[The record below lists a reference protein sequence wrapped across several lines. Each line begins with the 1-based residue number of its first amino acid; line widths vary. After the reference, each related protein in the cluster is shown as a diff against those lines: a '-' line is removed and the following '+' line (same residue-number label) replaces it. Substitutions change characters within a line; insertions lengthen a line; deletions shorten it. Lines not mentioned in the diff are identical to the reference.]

1 MINWYRFGE
10 FVESPQITPQIISEV
25 IEQGKFLKEVYAEVP
40 IEKIAHVLDEA
51 GKKLDDVNHPVYRK
65 TLEIMPSQINFSKEM
80 VVAGLAAVQELLR
93 FDNIIKRLNIDLG
106 SASYLDTF
114 TYHNKF
120 DGFIKAI
127 PHGIAVHISA
137 GNVFVGAVDTIV
149 QGIITKNVNIL
160 KMSSFDPVFPLLF
173 AELIKEC
180 DPDGAV
186 SPYFSLIPFQSGNLE
201 IEKILKQESDL
212 LIVYGGKEAVE
223 AYRNGR
229 GLHTKILEYG
239 PKYSCMIVDPEYLN
253 NFDMKEVTDKIA
265 TDFTMWEQSACSS
278 PHSIFIKGIDNARKL
293 ADSLRES
300 FELMSKKYPFPQIDF
315 NEQVE
320 ITRTRELARVEQ
332 ALGNSELIV
341 PAVNDQSWTI
351 ILDKVAR
358 FNISCQHRT
367 AYIIVIDSYDDV
379 FNALSGYGKFIQ
391 SIGILADSKTLF
403 ELSEKLASIGAD
415 RVTELGAMS
424 KRKHGTPHDGTKGL
438 AEFVRW
444 VSIGHPKK
452 FEDPFDYLDDEK
464 RDSITLAR
472 MNYLISFAKEKSK
485 FYRERLPEQKLNG
498 LDDLIKLP
506 ILEQSLFKSHL
517 PPYGD
522 GILTGKLGDSISFS
536 SGGTT
541 GTPKFV
547 YRTEAETHY
556 NARAMGKGLYLAG
569 FKPGDVIANLFFV
582 GNLWASFIS
591 VDMALEEIG
600 CHILPVAGSIEMDN
614 IISYLTAF
622 KPDGAASIPS
632 VLISIAQRVEKDNID
647 LKIKKLVYGGE
658 HMPQAAK
665 EYVSKILGTEII
677 ASAGYATNDT
687 GAVGYQCDYC
697 KGSVHHIHEDIHFV
711 EIVDPETNEPLQVGE
726 VGNII
731 VTNINRF
738 LMPVIR
744 YDVGDRGRLL
754 KEKCSC
760 GRKTRLLEL
769 LGRSDEVL
777 VLGADN
783 IPVDV
788 IASIIAKFKE
798 LSQNFRMTAKVKEG
812 VEYLQLEIESKE
824 EMKADAVALLAQKV
838 KETFLKEKPVYRA
851 SLKNGGVAEPVVII
865 LKPGEVPKNPKT
877 GKIRKVIDER

>member
-1 MINWYRFGE
+1 MINWYKFGE
-10 FVESPQITPQIISEV
+10 FVQSSQITPQIISEV
-25 IEQGKFLKEVYAEVP
+25 IEQGKLLKEVYAEVP
-40 IEKIAHVLDEA
+40 IEKIAQVLDEA
-51 GKKLDDVNHPVYRK
+51 GKKIDDVNHPVYKK
-65 TLEIMPSQINFSKEM
+65 TLEIMPSQIHFSKEM
-80 VVAGLAAVQELLR
+80 VIAGLAAVQELLR

-120 DGFIKAI
+120 DGFIRAV
-127 PHGIAVHISA
+127 PHGVAVHISA

-149 QGIITKNVNIL
+149 QGIVTKNINVL

-180 DPDGAV
+180 DPDRV
-186 SPYFSLIPFQSGNLE
+186 VYPYFSLIPFQSGNLE

-239 PKYSCMIVDPEYLN
+239 PKYSCMVIDSDYLMSFN
-253 NFDMKEVTDKIA
+253 LKEITDNIA

-278 PHSIFIKGIDNARKL
+278 PHSIFIKGIENAKKL
-293 ADSLRES
+293 AASLKES
-300 FELMSKKYPFPQIDF
+300 FEDMRKKYPFPKIDF

-332 ALGNSELIV
+332 ALGNSELIIPGV
-341 PAVNDQSWTI
+341 DDQSWTI
-351 ILDKVAR
+351 ILDRIPR

-379 FNALSGYGKFIQ
+379 FDALAGYGKFIQ
-391 SIGILADSKTLF
+391 SIGILAEPKTLF
-403 ELSEKLASIGAD
+403 ELSERLAVIGAD

-424 KRKHGTPHDGTKGL
+424 RRKHGTPHDGTKGL

-444 VSIGHPKK
+444 VSIGHSKK
-452 FEDPFDYLDDEK
+452 FEDPFDYLNDEK

-472 MNYLISFAKEKSK
+472 MNYLVSFAKEKSK
-485 FYRERLPEQKLNG
+485 FYSERLPEKQLTG
-498 LDDLIKLP
+498 LDELKQIP
-506 ILEQSLFKSHL
+506 ILEQSVFKSHL
-517 PPYGD
+517 PPYGE

-547 YRTEAETHY
+547 YRTLDETHY

-569 FKPGDVIANLFFV
+569 FKPNDVIANLFFV

-591 VDMALEEIG
+591 VNMALEEIG
-600 CHILPVAGSIEMDN
+600 CHILPMAGSIEMDN

-632 VLISIAQRVEKDNID
+632 VLISIAQRVEKEKLG

-687 GAVGYQCDYC
+687 GAVGYQCEFC
-697 KGSVHHIHEDIHFV
+697 KGSVHHVHEDIHYV
-711 EIVDPETNEPLQVGE
+711 EIVDPETNEPLPVGE
-726 VGNII
+726 IGNII

-754 KEKCSC
+754 KEKCAC
-760 GRKTRLLEL
+760 GRGTRLLEL
-769 LGRSDEVL
+769 LGRSDEVI
-777 VLGADN
+777 VIGADN
-783 IPVDV
+783 ISVDV
-788 IASIIAKFKE
+788 IASIIAEFKE

-812 VEYLQLEIESKE
+812 IEYLQLEIESKE
-824 EMKADAVALLAQKV
+824 EMKTADASLLTQKV
-838 KETFLKEKPVYRA
+838 KDTFLKEKPVYKA
-851 SLKNGGVAEPVVII
+851 SLKNSGVGEPVVII